1 MAQPQEPSW
10 NTTGSEAG
18 QLAMPSNET
27 GPNLRNQTVVRAGSV
42 DRGLVSA
49 AIGFWVRALPVRIAV
64 AASVTV
70 KDGNAGGGG
79 ACSLGLGIRL
89 RDSMLQID
97 TGRPKILEVFALL
110 RLWSYAH
117 DMKTQFV
124 LWLVLIVAGL
134 AYMTLISFSGR

>member
-1 MAQPQEPSW
+1 
-10 NTTGSEAG
+10 
-18 QLAMPSNET
+18 MPE
-27 GPNLRNQTVVRAGSV
+27 
-42 DRGLVSA
+42 
-49 AIGFWVRALPVRIAV
+49 
-64 AASVTV
+64 
-70 KDGNAGGGG
+70 GGG
-79 ACSLGLGIRL
+79 ACGLGLGIRL